1 MGTTNE
7 IRAREKEL
15 SRMLAEISDR
25 FEQDYANGFQD
36 ILDQQNK
43 AYKAIF
49 ENAVKNYSKLHAA
62 EEEWQKAQQ
71 RKAEAGFRK
80 ICEQQGKRF
89 EYMMASACITPVL
102 LVVIL
107 GMLWDT

>member
-1 MGTTNE
+1 MADAIYITGSDE
-7 IRAREKEL
+7 HIAML
-15 SRMLAEISDR
+15 SSAAI
-25 FEQDYANGFQD
+25 
-36 ILDQQNK
+36 IT
-43 AYKAIF
+43 YKAIF

-80 ICEQQGKRF
+80 ICEQQEKRF
-89 EYMMASACITPVL
+89 EYMMVSACITPVL

-107 GMLWDT
+107 GMLWDK